1 MGKQMSAR
9 QREILLDWAWF
20 WSKGKPGEFGV
31 DVRKSKRAEAI
42 YWDVASAIEFE
53 EWKHWIKLTTVCAS
67 AVLSEAGEAW

>member
-1 MGKQMSAR
+1 MRKEMSAR

-20 WSKGKPGEFGV
+20 WSKGKPGKIGV

-42 YWDVASAIEFE
+42 YWETVDALQFEDWNRWGELASA
-53 EWKHWIKLTTVCAS
+53 CAS